1 MRLEKKRLYENFMQF
16 EEGKNKNR
24 KETAFHRLKRKHT
37 RKKKRASRQTQVR
50 GYTVQVRKKKKEKAL
65 TTGSAEH

>member
-37 RKKKRASRQTQVR
+37 QKKKRKQANTS
-50 GYTVQVRKKKKEKAL
+50 
-65 TTGSAEH
+65 